1 MNVGRHVDKKER
13 IEKELLV
20 APVECRVDQQERI
33 EEEIIVKPPAVC
45 RVVTRSQKNEAIKKK
60 VDTENKTSTTKQEEK
75 DQCRQRTKITCVRTL
90 TFTSQEDGGGEHAI
104 ITFRFVPRSVLERM
118 EGESRRRALRQRQRQ
133 RPEARDDDGGEDK
146 APVET
151 GTASATEHE
160 SGRETETE
168 VESESESEEDD
179 DDKDETWGEAD
190 EEDETARE
198 DEVGEEEEDEET
210 EVSE

>member
-20 APVECRVDQQERI
+20 ALVECRVDQQERI

-60 VDTENKTSTTKQEEK
+60 KVDTENKTSSTKQEEK
-75 DQCRQRTKITCVRTL
+75 DQCRQRPKITCVRTL
-90 TFTSQEDGGGEHAI
+90 TFTTSQEDGGGEHAI

-133 RPEARDDDGGEDK
+133 RPEARNDDGGEDK
-146 APVET
+146 ALVET
-151 GTASATEHE
+151 GTASAAERE

-190 EEDETARE
+190 EEEETARE
-198 DEVGEEEEDEET
+198 EAEEEDEET
-210 EVSE
+210 EVSD